1 MFHYP
6 KIKAA
11 ALRNAL
17 FSNFRPRWKT
27 LPVPIRQNLT
37 RTPCK
42 WGGLP
47 ASAVRP
53 DPIQNAPQCGRAG
66 CLPSSLSGSRRR
78 PAAPGSAR
86 LHLVPSRSVRLSSG
100 SAGSV
105 RLPDQWGLQD
115 RAGLIPPSADGIAAR
130 PSSLSGSPG
139 FARLHLADS
148 VGPSPNED
156 GPEGSGM
163 DRRAALVFQ
172 DRRALVLSRLFP
184 PL

>member
-17 FSNFRPRWKT
+17 FSNFLPRWKT
-27 LPVPIRQNLT
+27 LTLAIRQNLT

-42 WGGLP
+42 WGGLARVRRP
-47 ASAVRP
+47 ARSHP
-53 DPIQNAPQCGRAG
+53 ERAAMRAARR
-66 CLPSSLSGSRRR
+66 LPSSLSGSRRR
-78 PAAPGSAR
+78 PAP
-86 LHLVPSRSVRLSSG
+86 LVPPRSVRLSSG

-105 RLPDQWGLQD
+105 RLPDPWGLQD
-115 RAGLIPPSADGIAAR
+115 RAGLISPSADGIAAR
-130 PSSLSGSPG
+130 PFSLSGSPG